1 MGGFRLLT
9 TDVTPPRVLSPEE
22 FEVLLETGQIDFP
35 SITEEEI
42 VDKSKGDMLA
52 KSLVV
57 FQTFWFIVQCIA
69 RGVQGLVI
77 TELELVTLAFAA
89 LNGVMYFFWWY
100 KPLDVRSPV
109 TIYLKEATES
119 KLVAG
124 HLPVQ
129 QETLRSTDGD
139 LDGHV
144 PEEVVDKKA
153 TKTPPPSFSG
163 PAESASQ
170 YNRKSD
176 SEKQGFW
183 PRVLFSLILRP
194 IRAAVEPIRD
204 MANANEAD
212 DIKDNSRVP
221 TYYAHKFDR
230 EWEWE
235 LRILVVCTLFGVV
248 FGSIHCIAWA
258 FAFPSHIERMLWRTA
273 SLIVTCVPLLN
284 ALLCILYSSLSESLW
299 QSAVEY
305 SIAAGFVLYGLARMV
320 LLVQAFT
327 SLRALTPLAYE
338 TVQWTL
344 FIPHIF

>member
-129 QETLRSTDGD
+129 QENLRSTDGD

-170 YNRKSD
+170 YSWKSD

-235 LRILVVCTLFGVV
+235 LRILVVCTFFGVV

>member
-1 MGGFRLLT
+1 KGWLGWTKTHGFFIQMGGFRLLT
-9 TDVTPPRVLSPEE
+9 TPPRVLSPEE

-42 VDKSKGDMLA
+42 GDKSKGDMLA

-89 LNGVMYFFWWY
+89 LNGVMYFFWWH

-119 KLVAG
+119 KLFVG
-124 HLPVQ
+124 LPVQ
-129 QETLRSTDGD
+129 KENFRSPNID
-139 LDGHV
+139 LDGYV

-153 TKTPPPSFSG
+153 TKIPPPSFS
-163 PAESASQ
+163 
-170 YNRKSD
+170 
-176 SEKQGFW
+176 
-183 PRVLFSLILRP
+183 
-194 IRAAVEPIRD
+194 
-204 MANANEAD
+204 AD

-235 LRILVVCTLFGVV
+235 LRILVVCTFFGVV

-258 FAFPSHIERMLWRTA
+258 FTFPSHVERMLWRTA

-284 ALLCILYSSLSESLW
+284 ALLCILYSSVSESLW
-299 QSAVEY
+299 NSAVEY

-344 FIPHIF
+344 FIPHI

>member
-1 MGGFRLLT
+1 KGWLGWTKTHGFFIQMGGFRLLR
-9 TDVTPPRVLSPEE
+9 TDDTPPRVLSPEE
-22 FEVLLETGQIDFP
+22 FEVLLETGQIGFP

-42 VDKSKGDMLA
+42 ADKSKGDMLS

-57 FQTFWFIVQCIA
+57 FQTFWFFVQCIA

-77 TELELVTLAFAA
+77 TELKLVTLAFAA
-89 LNGVMYFFWWY
+89 LNGVMHFFWWH

-109 TIYLKEATES
+109 TIHLKEATES
-119 KLVAG
+119 NLVIG

-129 QETLRSTDGD
+129 QENLRSPDSD
-139 LDGHV
+139 LDGCV

-153 TKTPPPSFSG
+153 TKTTPPSFSG
-163 PAESASQ
+163 P
-170 YNRKSD
+170 
-176 SEKQGFW
+176 
-183 PRVLFSLILRP
+183 LR
-194 IRAAVEPIRD
+194 R
-204 MANANEAD
+204 N
-212 DIKDNSRVP
+212 NSRVP
-221 TYYAHKFDR
+221 TYYAHKFDC

-258 FAFPSHIERMLWRTA
+258 FTFPSHVERVLWRTA

-284 ALLCILYSSLSESLW
+284 ALLSILYSSLFESLW

-338 TVQWTL
+338 TVQWTF

>member
-1 MGGFRLLT
+1 KGWLGWTKTHGFFIQMGGFRLLS
-9 TDVTPPRVLSPEE
+9 TDVTPRVLSPEE
-22 FEVLLETGQIDFP
+22 FEVLLETGEIDFP

-42 VDKSKGDMLA
+42 ADRSKSDMLA

-89 LNGVMYFFWWY
+89 LNGVMYFFWWH

-109 TIYLKEATES
+109 TIHLKEATES
-119 KLVAG
+119 KLVIG

-129 QETLRSTDGD
+129 QENLRSPDSD
-139 LDGHV
+139 LDGCV

-153 TKTPPPSFSG
+153 TKTPLPSFSG

-170 YNRKSD
+170 YSWN
-176 SEKQGFW
+176 
-183 PRVLFSLILRP
+183 
-194 IRAAVEPIRD
+194 
-204 MANANEAD
+204 
-212 DIKDNSRVP
+212 RVP
-221 TYYAHKFDR
+221 TYYAYKFDR
-230 EWEWE
+230 EWE
-235 LRILVVCTLFGVV
+235 LRILFLCTFFGVV

-258 FAFPSHIERMLWRTA
+258 FTFPSHVERMLWRTA

-284 ALLCILYSSLSESLW
+284 AILCILYSSLFESLW
-299 QSAVEY
+299 QLGVEY